1 MKKEKLIPN
10 LTLYKKS
17 IILHNIPLDI
27 VKEQIK
33 EYAGLYEDSVKK
45 EYNFHMT
52 TLPGNSEWVYVEF
65 PYAEGI
71 THYNNFWHYQNLML
85 WLSMKADMQFC
96 LAFPD
101 SQDSSL
107 FLSQMDTSNSFG
119 DTVIGIF
126 EDRDFSFC
134 VPGSI
139 FKWISLPQTGFN
151 GQEYL
156 DKVFGFD
163 MQLLSGLEECKW
175 EDYKVILAF
184 EED

>member
-1 MKKEKLIPN
+1 MPKPAF
-10 LTLYKKS
+10 S
-17 IILHNIPLDI
+17 R
-27 VKEQIK
+27 
-33 EYAGLYEDSVKK
+33 AGLGVFKY
-45 EYNFHMT
+45 
-52 TLPGNSEWVYVEF
+52 
-65 PYAEGI
+65 
-71 THYNNFWHYQNLML
+71 
-85 WLSMKADMQFC
+85 
-96 LAFPD
+96 
-101 SQDSSL
+101 
-107 FLSQMDTSNSFG
+107 
-119 DTVIGIF
+119 
-126 EDRDFSFC
+126 RDFSFC

>member
-1 MKKEKLIPN
+1 MKKERLIPY
-10 LTLYKKS
+10 LTFYRKAV
-17 IILHNIPLDI
+17 ILHNVPLDI

-33 EYAGLYEDSVKK
+33 EYAGLYEDPVKK
-45 EYNFHMT
+45 EHNFRMAT
-52 TLPGNSEWVYVEF
+52 FSGSSGWVYLEY

-71 THYNNFWHYQNLML
+71 VHYKNFWHYQNLML

-96 LAFPD
+96 LALPE
-101 SQDSSL
+101 SREESL
-107 FLSQMDTSNSFG
+107 FFSQMDKSNSFG

-139 FKWISLPQTGFN
+139 FKWIALPQTGFDCK
-151 GQEYL
+151 GYL

-163 MQLLSGLEECKW
+163 MQLLSGIGQFQW
-175 EDYKVILAF
+175 EDYKVILTY